1 MKFSKVIEDSIN
13 TVKGDGFWCGAT
25 ILRLRVLITAL
36 IKEGVKDET
45 IAATVLGF
53 WTTVEAEYGE

>member
-36 IKEGVKDET
+36 IKDET